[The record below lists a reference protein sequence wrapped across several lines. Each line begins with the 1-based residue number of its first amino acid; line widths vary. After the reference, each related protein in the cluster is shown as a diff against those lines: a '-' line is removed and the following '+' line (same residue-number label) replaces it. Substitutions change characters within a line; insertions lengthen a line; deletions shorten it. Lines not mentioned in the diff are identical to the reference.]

1 MDGLKQFVGFYKDMN
16 EIIVQEIHDTG
27 ACYMVLKCPEIVFK
41 REKMVRKE
49 KVPLLDEKMETMD
62 LNQNL

>member
-1 MDGLKQFVGFYKDMN
+1 MN

-62 LNQNL
+62 LNQNLWNL